1 MNEDM
6 QKQPFEKSWHHL
18 SFEESLSQLDS
29 DKHGLGSEKI
39 EQRLQQFGPNHLPR
53 AKGRSAFVRLL
64 AQMHNLLIYVLLGAA
79 FLTAILGHWIDF
91 WVILAVVI
99 LNTIIGFVQEGK
111 AEKALDAIK
120 DMLAPHATALRDGHR
135 LRIEAD
141 QLVPGDVVV
150 LEPGDKVPADLRIF
164 SAKGLQIQEA
174 VLTGESVAVE
184 KNSEPVAVD
193 AVLGDRL
200 CMAYSGTLVTS
211 GQGHGVVVATGA
223 HTEIGRISGM
233 ISDIENL
240 TTPLLKQM
248 SVFSRWLT
256 LVIMVI
262 AALVFSY
269 GYWLNQTPAIEMF
282 MIVVGVAVAGIPEG
296 LPAILT
302 ITLAIGVQRMA
313 SRNAIIRRLPAVETL
328 GAVSIICSDKT
339 GTLTRNEMT
348 VSTVMSLTNNYS
360 VSGVGY
366 APAGEFIIDN
376 QPVETEQ
383 HPTLTLLL
391 RCSAICNDSTLKRRD
406 DDWLAEGDPMEAAM
420 LTAALKAD
428 FTLEELKQYYPR
440 RDVIPFDTAHRFMA
454 TLHHDHQGHDFIAVK
469 GAPEKLIELCQFQR
483 TDEGDVEVD
492 QAYWHSQIE
501 KIAADGQ
508 RVLAVATKTVDHNTG
523 ELQFEDL
530 DQGLVLLGLIGLID
544 PPREEAI
551 TAVSE
556 CHKAGIQVKMITG
569 DHAATAGAI
578 AKKLGLKNT
587 DNVLTGHD
595 LTQLSD
601 TELQHL
607 VQQTDVFART
617 APEHKLRLV
626 SALQANGHVVAM
638 TGDGVNDAPALKRA
652 DVGIAMGH
660 GGTEAAKEAAEMV
673 LADDNFASIA
683 RAVREGRT
691 VYDNLK
697 KAILFLLP
705 INGGES
711 LSIIVAV
718 MAGMTLPI
726 TPLQI
731 LWINMVSSIALALS
745 LAFEPGEENA
755 MRRQPRQRDEKMLSG
770 FLVWRISFVSL
781 LFVIGVYGM
790 FLWTQSQGASLEQ
803 SRTYAVNT
811 LVVMEVFYL
820 FNVRCLSSASWSI
833 KQWFTSHI
841 VFISIG
847 LVIVLQLIFTYAP
860 IMNTLFETRPIGL
873 RHGMEIIAVGVMMY
887 LILEAEKWLRRKMTG
902 IQQTGTA
909 S

>member
-1 MNEDM
+1 
-6 QKQPFEKSWHHL
+6 
-18 SFEESLSQLDS
+18 
-29 DKHGLGSEKI
+29 
-39 EQRLQQFGPNHLPR
+39 
-53 AKGRSAFVRLL
+53 
-64 AQMHNLLIYVLLGAA
+64 
-79 FLTAILGHWIDF
+79 
-91 WVILAVVI
+91 
-99 LNTIIGFVQEGK
+99 
-111 AEKALDAIK
+111 
-120 DMLAPHATALRDGHR
+120 
-135 LRIEAD
+135 
-141 QLVPGDVVV
+141 
-150 LEPGDKVPADLRIF
+150 
-164 SAKGLQIQEA
+164 
-174 VLTGESVAVE
+174 
-184 KNSEPVAVD
+184 
-193 AVLGDRL
+193 
-200 CMAYSGTLVTS
+200 
-211 GQGHGVVVATGA
+211 
-223 HTEIGRISGM
+223 
-233 ISDIENL
+233 
-240 TTPLLKQM
+240 
-248 SVFSRWLT
+248 
-256 LVIMVI
+256 
-262 AALVFSY
+262 
-269 GYWLNQTPAIEMF
+269 
-282 MIVVGVAVAGIPEG
+282 
-296 LPAILT
+296 
-302 ITLAIGVQRMA
+302 
-313 SRNAIIRRLPAVETL
+313 
-328 GAVSIICSDKT
+328 
-339 GTLTRNEMT
+339 
-348 VSTVMSLTNNYS
+348 
-360 VSGVGY
+360 
-366 APAGEFIIDN
+366 
-376 QPVETEQ
+376 
-383 HPTLTLLL
+383 
-391 RCSAICNDSTLKRRD
+391 
-406 DDWLAEGDPMEAAM
+406 
-420 LTAALKAD
+420 
-428 FTLEELKQYYPR
+428 
-440 RDVIPFDTAHRFMA
+440 
-454 TLHHDHQGHDFIAVK
+454 
-469 GAPEKLIELCQFQR
+469 
-483 TDEGDVEVD
+483 
-492 QAYWHSQIE
+492 
-501 KIAADGQ
+501 
-508 RVLAVATKTVDHNTG
+508 
-523 ELQFEDL
+523 
-530 DQGLVLLGLIGLID
+530 
-544 PPREEAI
+544 
-551 TAVSE
+551 
-556 CHKAGIQVKMITG
+556 
-569 DHAATAGAI
+569 
-578 AKKLGLKNT
+578 
-587 DNVLTGHD
+587 
-595 LTQLSD
+595 
-601 TELQHL
+601 
-607 VQQTDVFART
+607 
-617 APEHKLRLV
+617 
-626 SALQANGHVVAM
+626 LQANGHVVAM

>member
-1 MNEDM
+1 MKENRPNQNLD
-6 QKQPFEKSWHHL
+6 QSWHHHDADKVL
-18 SFEESLSQLDS
+18 SLLES
-29 DKHGLGSEKI
+29 DKHGI
-39 EQRLQQFGPNHLPR
+39 TTDAAQQRLKQFGANHLPR
-53 AKGRSAFVRLL
+53 AKGRSAFARLL
-64 AQMHNLLIYVLLGAA
+64 SQMHNLLIYVLLGAA
-79 FLTAILGHWIDF
+79 VLTALLGHWIDF
-91 WVILAVVI
+91 WVILAVVM
-99 LNTIIGFVQEGK
+99 LNTLIGFVQEGK

-120 DMLAPHATALRDGHR
+120 NMLAPHATVIREGHR
-135 LRIEAD
+135 LRIEAEA
-141 QLVPGDVVV
+141 LVPGDVVI
-150 LEPGDKVPADLRIF
+150 LEPGDKVPADLRLF
-164 SAKGLQIQEA
+164 SARGLQIQEA

-184 KNSEPVAVD
+184 KHVEPVDQD

-200 CMAYSGTLVTS
+200 CMAYSGTLVTA

-240 TTPLLKQM
+240 TTPLLKQIA
-248 SVFSRWLT
+248 VFSRWLT
-256 LVIMVI
+256 VVIMII
-262 AALVFSY
+262 AGLVFSY

-282 MIVVGVAVAGIPEG
+282 MIVVGVAVAAIPEG

-348 VSTVMSLTNNYS
+348 VSTVQTHLQHYQ

-366 APAGEFIIDN
+366 APVGEFM
-376 QPVETEQ
+376 VEDQAIEADH
-383 HPTLTLLL
+383 HPILTLLL
-391 RCSAICNDSTLKRRD
+391 RCAAICNDAALKRRN

-420 LTAALKAD
+420 LVAGLKAD
-428 FTLEELKQYYPR
+428 FTLDELKQHYPR

-469 GAPEKLIELCQFQR
+469 GAPEKLIDLCQYQR
-483 TDEGDVEVD
+483 TENGDIAVD
-492 QAYWHSQIE
+492 KDFWHQQIDR
-501 KIAADGQ
+501 IAADGQ
-508 RVLAVATKTVDHNTG
+508 RVLAVASKTVENHSG
-523 ELQFEDL
+523 ELQFDDL
-530 DQGLVLLGLIGLID
+530 ENGLVLLGLIGLID

-551 TAVSE
+551 AAVDE
-556 CHKAGIQVKMITG
+556 CHRAGIQVKMITG
-569 DHAATAGAI
+569 DHAATASAI
-578 AKKLGLKNT
+578 AAKLGLHHT
-587 DNVLTGHD
+587 DQVLTGQE
-595 LTQLSD
+595 LTQLTD
-601 TELQHL
+601 AELRQA

-626 SALQANGHVVAM
+626 SALQQNGQVVAM

-652 DVGIAMGH
+652 DVGIAMGQ

-711 LSIIVAV
+711 LSIILAV
-718 MAGMTLPI
+718 MVGMTLPI

-745 LAFEPGEENA
+745 LAFEPGEKNS
-755 MRRQPRQRDEKMLSG
+755 MQRQPRQPDEKMLSG
-770 FLVWRISFVSL
+770 FLLWRISFVSV

-790 FLWTQSQGASLEQ
+790 FLWTQSQGASIEQ

-820 FNVRCLSSASWSI
+820 FNVRCLNSASWSV
-833 KQWFTSHI
+833 KQWFTSYI
-841 VFISIG
+841 VFLSIG
-847 LVIVLQLIFTYAP
+847 LVILLQLFFTYAP

-873 RHGMEIIAVGVMMY
+873 RHGLEIIAVGVAMY
-887 LILEAEKWLRRKMTG
+887 FILELEKWGRRMMTH
-902 IQQTGTA
+902 
-909 S
+909 SRRSDSV